1 VFRIIQRVF
10 LIYSAAAALVV
21 LRYGYLAATESSGGR
36 KGRAQLVA
44 SLAFCSW
51 LATIAVLWLG
61 YDRTRP
67 AYEFVGK
74 IESVRV
80 LDSYSRHYS
89 AFATIRTLNGGEI
102 QVHYS
107 DSSRFMRP
115 GQDLTVRYRG
125 DSGELIS
132 ATFYEPD
139 GKQEGELHSTRILS
153 QVGLLLIALFCA
165 WASLRKY
172 RRDPE
177 IAEG

>member
-1 VFRIIQRVF
+1 
-10 LIYSAAAALVV
+10 
-21 LRYGYLAATESSGGR
+21 
-36 KGRAQLVA
+36 
-44 SLAFCSW
+44 
-51 LATIAVLWLG
+51 
-61 YDRTRP
+61 
-67 AYEFVGK
+67 
-74 IESVRV
+74 
-80 LDSYSRHYS
+80 
-89 AFATIRTLNGGEI
+89 
-102 QVHYS
+102 
-107 DSSRFMRP
+107 MRP